1 MALKPITERRTINN
15 ILSISGKNDIV
26 LVENENDNNVLGS
39 FYFGSSDSSAAKKF
53 IKNVE
58 GLVRRSNEYSRYL
71 AILTYDKKLTN
82 DVIFGNIDVEDATT
96 EFHHYPFTLYDITE
110 ILLNYHIKN
119 KIKVTSL
126 ILAEKVMK
134 LHYDNIVGLVKLS
147 KTAHELTHAGSLF
160 IPMKSVYGDVN
171 KFVETYREYMFPD
184 QIETYN
190 KLIEINDNESY
201 DNSLYSEER
210 INSNSYISED
220 CSLD

>member
-26 LVENENDNNVLGS
+26 LVETENDNNVLGS

-134 LHYDNIVGLVKLS
+134 LHYDNIIGLVKLS

-210 INSNSYISED
+210 INSNSYINED

>member
-15 ILSISGKNDIV
+15 ILSISGKNDII

-210 INSNSYISED
+210 INSNSHISED

>member
-53 IKNVE
+53 IKNIE

-134 LHYDNIVGLVKLS
+134 LHYDNIIGLVKLS

-201 DNSLYSEER
+201 DNNLYSEER
-210 INSNSYISED
+210 INNNSYISED